1 MKTTLVTALL
11 LSSFG
16 VAQATTPQ
24 MTGAGMQE
32 PPQLSIAIDGQKGTY
47 VRLVYTAGKGWN
59 FADHTGPRLA
69 SAGPGEGT
77 TGPIQALLAETPQS
91 VYVDGPTGYVFVYL
105 LDDGWRFVGS
115 VADPKR

>member
-1 MKTTLVTALL
+1 MKKTLISALL
-11 LSSFG
+11 ISSFG
-16 VAQATTPQ
+16 IAQAATPQ
-24 MTGAGMQE
+24 MAGAGTQE
-32 PPQLSIAIDGQKGTY
+32 PPQLSIAIDGQKGTSF
-47 VRLVYTAGKGWN
+47 RLVYTAGKGWN

-69 SAGPGEGT
+69 SAGSGEGA
-77 TGPIQALLAETPQS
+77 TGPIQALPAETPQS